1 MIAYLDCFS
10 GISGDMLLGALLD
23 AGLDLEA
30 LRAGLASLPVAGYTL
45 AAEKVT
51 DHSISGTRAL
61 VKLDTNVQQE
71 HRHLAEI
78 EALIDA
84 TALPERARERAQAIF
99 RRLGA
104 AEARIHNTS
113 IDEVHFHEVGAVD
126 SIVDIIG
133 VALGFELLGIEEV
146 YCSELPLTSGRVRSA
161 HGPLP
166 VPAPATLELLRETG
180 AVWRSV
186 AAEGE
191 LVTPTGAAVVAA
203 LARFERP
210 TLAVRAIGYGF
221 GQRSNLP
228 WANCI
233 RLVLG
238 EAVGAPQTR
247 RSGAVE
253 SERTPE
259 AFERD
264 EVVVLESNIDTMT
277 GEALGWLM
285 ERLMEGGAL
294 DVSYTPLH
302 MKKNR
307 PGTLLMVIAR
317 PEDAER
323 LAGMIV
329 RESATLGVRMRH
341 MERLKAERREEEIET
356 PLGAV
361 RVKLKLVGGRI
372 VDVAPEYDDCRALAA
387 QYGLPLEAV
396 RARVTHAARAH
407 FGMSDTE
414 AP

>member
-30 LRAGLASLPVAGYTL
+30 LRAGLASLPLAGYTL
-45 AAEKVT
+45 TAERVT

-61 VKLDTNVQQE
+61 VKLDTTVPQE
-71 HRHLAEI
+71 HRHLADI

-84 TALPERARERAQAIF
+84 ATLPERASERAKAIF
-99 RRLGA
+99 RRLGE

-126 SIVDIIG
+126 SIVDIVG
-133 VALGFELLGIEEV
+133 VAIGFELLGVEEM
-146 YCSELPLTSGRVRSA
+146 YCSELPLTSGRVRSE

-166 VPAPATLELLRETG
+166 VPAPATLELLRDTG

-191 LVTPTGAAVVAA
+191 LVTPTGAAVAAA

-228 WANCI
+228 WANCV
-233 RLVLG
+233 RLALG
-238 EAVGAPQTR
+238 DAVNAAKTRMAESARAPD
-247 RSGAVE
+247 
-253 SERTPE
+253 
-259 AFERD
+259 AFEHD

-285 ERLMEGGAL
+285 ERLMEAGAL

-307 PGTLLMVIAR
+307 PGTLLLVIAR

-323 LAGMIV
+323 LAGMVV

-341 MERLKAERREEEIET
+341 MDRLKAARREEQIET

-372 VDVAPEYDDCRALAA
+372 VDVTPEYDDCRALAA
-387 QYGLPLEAV
+387 QHGLPLETV

-407 FGMSDTE
+407 FGVDAE
-414 AP
+414 